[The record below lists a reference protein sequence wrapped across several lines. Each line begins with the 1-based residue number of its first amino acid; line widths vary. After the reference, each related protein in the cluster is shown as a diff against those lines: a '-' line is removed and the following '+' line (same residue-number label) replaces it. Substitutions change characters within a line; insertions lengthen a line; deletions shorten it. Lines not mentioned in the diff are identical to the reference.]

1 MKTRPYITPETNI
14 SSLLED
20 SMMEVISL
28 PTTGQVDDPS
38 FGQAKEINGLFDDK
52 DIIILDSKP
61 CIIYSVWEER
71 KPNLIYDVWSDGEE

>member
-1 MKTRPYITPETNI
+1 MNKTYLKPKTKVIPVNLDCFMETF
-14 SSLLED
+14 
-20 SMMEVISL
+20 SL

-38 FGQAKEINGLFDDK
+38 FGQAKESNGLFDDK